1 MGRHVMS
8 KAMIFLMD
16 GTAND
21 ATQINLETETCSNVY
36 AINQLIADH
45 KQKGNEISTQVTF
58 YLPGVGTKFTVSAA
72 SIFSEIVLRKTQYI
86 FGDNLDQLV
95 LRAYVNL
102 VANYRVGDEIILIGF
117 SRGAAAARIFS
128 RLISDFGILKSGFL
142 THLDRMWR
150 DFIAV
155 SEKEDDAKYY
165 GAIEIL
171 KKNLAEECESD
182 HVFHDAPKIKFMG
195 LFDTVTGPFDRD
207 IGEYLIVR
215 DQKPATTV
223 SSIVH
228 LLSMHENRVEFPP
241 RRFLRNGTCELREIW
256 LPGVHADV
264 GGGYKKDFLSRVALL
279 TMAKFLEKIGEVA
292 LIQESVD
299 RLTQTVRNDIQNK
312 NFVINR
318 NAKISGA
325 KNLRSVAREDNVHPI
340 HFELLKYHV
349 EWKGNTMVYES
360 RIPNGCPKD
369 SDVQQW
375 FDPAFSDVFES
386 LKGMPLHRN
395 P

>member
-1 MGRHVMS
+1 MS
-8 KAMIFLMD
+8 KTMIFLMD

-21 ATQINLETETCSNVY
+21 ATEIISETETCSNVY

-45 KQKGNEISTQVTF
+45 KQEGNEISTQVTF

-72 SIFSEIVLRKTQYI
+72 SIFSEILLRKTQYI

-155 SEKEDDAKYY
+155 SEKEDDTQYY
-165 GAIEIL
+165 RAIEDL
-171 KKNLAEECESD
+171 KKNLAEQCESD
-182 HVFHDAPKIKFMG
+182 QVFHEAPKIKFMG

-207 IGEYLIVR
+207 IGEHLIAR
-215 DQKPATTV
+215 DQKPASNV

-228 LLSMHENRVEFPP
+228 LLSMHENRAEFPP
-241 RRFLRNGTCELREIW
+241 RRFAFNGTCELREIW
-256 LPGVHADV
+256 LPTALTSRLIRQDPDATGVA
-264 GGGYKKDFLSRVALL
+264 
-279 TMAKFLEKIGEVA
+279 
-292 LIQESVD
+292 
-299 RLTQTVRNDIQNK
+299 RLTRHAIAAHAGSRAHGRRPHVTRQIQDPQRRR
-312 NFVINR
+312 FDR
-318 NAKISGA
+318 GRISSTRWA
-325 KNLRSVAREDNVHPI
+325 LVARYGGDVRRRPE
-340 HFELLKYHV
+340 
-349 EWKGNTMVYES
+349 GS
-360 RIPNGCPKD
+360 RAAAVRCQARSSGCGTGRARSAD
-369 SDVQQW
+369 ACNQE
-375 FDPAFSDVFES
+375 A
-386 LKGMPLHRN
+386 HR
-395 P
+395 